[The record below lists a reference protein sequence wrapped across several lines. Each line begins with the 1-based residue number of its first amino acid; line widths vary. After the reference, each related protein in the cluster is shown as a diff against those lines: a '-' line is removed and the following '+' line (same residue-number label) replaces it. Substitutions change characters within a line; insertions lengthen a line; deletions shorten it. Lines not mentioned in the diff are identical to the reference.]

1 MQIFVHARYSFHND
15 PFFNVPYLSII
26 RTYRAME
33 SERPVK
39 STMFS
44 RTSVGQHE
52 FSISLASP
60 REARDVGARC
70 SAANNETQL
79 AHNAAV
85 AGRNAGVAYI
95 I

>member
-1 MQIFVHARYSFHND
+1 M
-15 PFFNVPYLSII
+15 
-26 RTYRAME
+26 YRATDSAAE
-33 SERPVK
+33 IRDAL
-39 STMFS
+39 
-44 RTSVGQHE
+44 SVGQRE

-60 REARDVGARC
+60 YEPRNVGARC